1 MPRRGETAV
10 ADATAAPVRRRVLLI
25 MGEVFANGGIQRFNR
40 TLLGACGLLDVTCDV
55 LALNDSEPARE
66 SWPAVPSINVR
77 VFGHD
82 RIRFALATM
91 AAVCFGRYDAIIV
104 GHINLLTLV
113 VASLAPRLRSSVR
126 LLMIA
131 HGIEVWT
138 CIRGRRR
145 RAIAAVDTVMCV
157 SSYTAQMI
165 QQQAP
170 GLSDSRFAIFPNA
183 LSETWVEQFAVAG
196 GDGEGAC
203 LPRRFLLSVTRLD
216 THDRYKGIVTALEA
230 FAMLGDLSLH
240 YVIAGRGDDQAF
252 LERVALRLQVSDR
265 VRFLGGVSDVDL
277 AHLYRTCT
285 AFVLPSGKEGF
296 GIVFLEAMYFG
307 APVIAAAAKGALD
320 VVQHEHTGLLVPY
333 GDSVALKD
341 AMERLLSD
349 KKLRDR
355 IRTAGR
361 QTVTGEGCFTFHA
374 YVQRLAQILEVPAAA
389 AIRAE
394 DAVLRTSEPGLAAR
408 VG

>member
-1 MPRRGETAV
+1 VLRKAQTVVP
-10 ADATAAPVRRRVLLI
+10 ADTPVSVRRRVLLI

-55 LALNDSEPARE
+55 LALNDSELARDSSPAH
-66 SWPAVPSINVR
+66 PSINVR
-77 VFGHD
+77 VFDHD
-82 RIRFALATM
+82 RIRFARATM
-91 AAVCFGRYDAIIV
+91 AAVCFGRYDLIVV
-104 GHINLLTLV
+104 GHINLLTMV
-113 VASLAPRLRSSVR
+113 TASLALRPRSPVR

-145 RAIAAVDTVMCV
+145 RAIAAVDTVLCV

-170 GLSDSRFAIFPNA
+170 ELADGRFTIFPNA
-183 LSETWVEQFAVAG
+183 LSETWVAQFATSADPGERAG
-196 GDGEGAC
+196 M
-203 LPRRFLLSVTRLD
+203 PRRFLLSVTRLD
-216 THDRYKGIVTALEA
+216 RHDRYKGIVTALEA
-230 FAMLGDLSLH
+230 FAMLDDPSLH

-265 VRFLGGVSDVDL
+265 VRFVGGVSDGEL
-277 AHLYRTCT
+277 ARLYRNCT

-320 VVQHEHTGLLVPY
+320 VVEHEHTGLLVPY
-333 GDSVALKD
+333 GGSVALKN
-341 AMERLLSD
+341 AMERLLMD
-349 KKLRDR
+349 EELRER
-355 IRTAGR
+355 IRVAGR
-361 QTVTGEGCFTFHA
+361 QTVSGEGCFTFHA
-374 YVQRLAQILEVPAAA
+374 YVQRLAQILTLSPA
-389 AIRAE
+389 
-394 DAVLRTSEPGLAAR
+394 LSG
-408 VG
+408 

>member
-1 MPRRGETAV
+1 
-10 ADATAAPVRRRVLLI
+10 

-55 LALNDSEPARE
+55 LALNDSELARE
-66 SWPAVPSINVR
+66 SWPAHPSINVR

-91 AAVCFGRYDAIIV
+91 AAVCFGRYDTIVV

-113 VASLAPRLRSSVR
+113 AASLALRTRSPVR

-145 RAIAAVDTVMCV
+145 RAMASVDTVMCV

-165 QQQAP
+165 HQQAP
-170 GLSDSRFAIFPNA
+170 GLADSQFTIFPNA
-183 LSETWVEQFAVAG
+183 LSETWVEQFAVAR
-196 GDGEGAC
+196 GEGERATM
-203 LPRRFLLSVTRLD
+203 PRRFLLSVTRLD
-216 THDRYKGIVTALEA
+216 KHDRYKGIVTALEA
-230 FAMLGDLSLH
+230 FAMLDDPSLD

-252 LERVALRLQVSDR
+252 LERVALRLRVSDR
-265 VRFLGGVSDVDL
+265 VRFLGGVPDVDL
-277 AHLYRTCT
+277 AHLYRTCA

-341 AMERLLSD
+341 AMERLLVD

-355 IRTAGR
+355 IRMAGR
-361 QTVTGEGCFTFHA
+361 RTVTADGCFTFHA
-374 YVQRLAQILEVPAAA
+374 YAQRLAKILDVAAPG
-389 AIRAE
+389 AIRTE
-394 DAVLRTSEPGLAAR
+394 DAAPRTPGRGYAAR
-408 VG
+408 AS

>member
-1 MPRRGETAV
+1 MPRK
-10 ADATAAPVRRRVLLI
+10 RVLLV

-40 TLLGACGLLDVTCDV
+40 TLLAACGLLDVTCDV
-55 LALNDSEPARE
+55 LALNDSELTRE
-66 SWPAVPSINVR
+66 SWPAYPSINVR
-77 VFGHD
+77 VFDHD
-82 RIRFALATM
+82 RIRFALATV
-91 AAVCFGRYDAIIV
+91 AAVCFGPYVIIVV

-113 VASLAPRLRSSVR
+113 ASSLRPRSRSPAR

-138 CIRGRRR
+138 CISGRRR
-145 RAIAAVDTVMCV
+145 RAIEAVDTVMCV

-165 QQQAP
+165 QEQAP
-170 GLSDSRFAIFPNA
+170 ALTEDRFAIFPNA

-196 GDGEGAC
+196 GDGERAA

-216 THDRYKGIVTALEA
+216 KHDRYKGIVTALEA
-230 FAMLGDLSLH
+230 FAMLADPSLH

-252 LERVALRLQVSDR
+252 LERVALRLQVGDR

-277 AHLYRTCT
+277 AHLYRNCA

-320 VVQHEHTGLLVPY
+320 VVQHEDTGLLVPY

-341 AMERLLSD
+341 AMQRLLAD
-349 KKLRDR
+349 KKLRDH
-355 IRTAGR
+355 IRMAGR
-361 QTVTGEGCFTFHA
+361 ETVTGDGCFTFPA
-374 YVQRLAQILEVPAAA
+374 YVQRLAQILEVPPPG
-389 AIRAE
+389 AIRQ
-394 DAVLRTSEPGLAAR
+394 DAGLRTVQGGYAVRA
-408 VG
+408 G